1 MEIRFWQYLTKEPTD
16 LDALPL
22 KQRIPEVALFRG
34 CSLQAG
40 FFSNQRGLLQKRD
53 GKQFT
58 KQFLLDRLLALSA
71 KTAEA
76 TDLCAQTPVA
86 ILRRH
91 APGVAGPPK
100 AHVLNASQLMELLER
115 TERGFVPDCPALPH
129 LEDDEEWSLQS
140 LIVPPTNLRVV
151 SVYSR
156 ENGEECF
163 DLVGQPFSQVY
174 PLDGKDPS
182 PGSSSSSNA
191 MRSVFIPD
199 AFASQVEAKSKHL
212 VAYVQRFH
220 GRGLG
225 SLISEFIP
233 DDSGKAVLH
242 GFWKVDMLE
251 GKTMIY
257 TASGLDSPMP
267 STAVPSVTE
276 SNHTSRPTS
285 ASLSAAQSRVFQI
298 QSPHKAKQKSTESTQ
313 FGVLGRLGR
322 LGRVST
328 GSCSS
333 LTLVSALFLDAMAAV
348 LAPVTGQPVTAVGH
362 VPLHSEVG
370 SLAVHRPLQSQQKP
384 QYFQKAIVA
393 GLVMCQAVKV
403 RRSFTRRRK
412 VQRLAVDGGDDDDDK
427 LKVVVRKNVLKTVCR
442 VGLWSVFTAAGAYLF
457 YPSLQQFLWTFL
469 TGTKTIVPL
478 GDVAQGYVGN
488 VLALMSAS
496 SVLFS
501 ILAGNSYTSLYSQNE
516 AIFCALFAE
525 VSEAKAL
532 MEQIALVC
540 SGRPF
545 YRSALENIRRYVERD
560 LRRLDRPPSILCACK
575 PRDDPLESILYLTS
589 VGVYETVR
597 SLRQRRGDR
606 LGAVQRKLPPVQMA
620 LLYVLGGFNLNPS
633 AAESQLCRMLF
644 ASMAGAL
651 MMTMRVI
658 HELWTPVGGAYNVDG
673 VLRVMIRGLEDELDQ
688 RLKGKTF
695 SDTRLPP
702 PPPSFPARPA
712 ETSAATA

>member
-1 MEIRFWQYLTKEPTD
+1 
-16 LDALPL
+16 
-22 KQRIPEVALFRG
+22 
-34 CSLQAG
+34 
-40 FFSNQRGLLQKRD
+40 
-53 GKQFT
+53 
-58 KQFLLDRLLALSA
+58 
-71 KTAEA
+71 
-76 TDLCAQTPVA
+76 
-86 ILRRH
+86 
-91 APGVAGPPK
+91 
-100 AHVLNASQLMELLER
+100 
-115 TERGFVPDCPALPH
+115 
-129 LEDDEEWSLQS
+129 
-140 LIVPPTNLRVV
+140 
-151 SVYSR
+151 
-156 ENGEECF
+156 
-163 DLVGQPFSQVY
+163 
-174 PLDGKDPS
+174 
-182 PGSSSSSNA
+182 
-191 MRSVFIPD
+191 
-199 AFASQVEAKSKHL
+199 
-212 VAYVQRFH
+212 
-220 GRGLG
+220 
-225 SLISEFIP
+225 
-233 DDSGKAVLH
+233 
-242 GFWKVDMLE
+242 
-251 GKTMIY
+251 
-257 TASGLDSPMP
+257 
-267 STAVPSVTE
+267 
-276 SNHTSRPTS
+276 
-285 ASLSAAQSRVFQI
+285 
-298 QSPHKAKQKSTESTQ
+298 
-313 FGVLGRLGR
+313 
-322 LGRVST
+322 
-328 GSCSS
+328 
-333 LTLVSALFLDAMAAV
+333 MAAV
-348 LAPVTGQPVTAVGH
+348 LAPVTGQSVAVGH
-362 VPLHSEVG
+362 VPLRSEVG

-412 VQRLAVDGGDDDDDK
+412 VQRLAGDGGDDDDDK

-442 VGLWSVFTAAGAYLF
+442 VGLWSVVTAAGAYLF

-488 VLALMSAS
+488 VLALMS
-496 SVLFS
+496 VLFS
-501 ILAGNSYTSLYSQNE
+501 ILAGSNYSSLYSQNE

-545 YRSALENIRRYVERD
+545 CRSALENIRRYVERD

-589 VGVYETVR
+589 VGVPSAVYETVR

-620 LLYVLGGFNLNPS
+620 LLYVLAGFNLMSLLLLASANPS

-712 ETSAATA
+712 ETSAAAA